1 MDSSRKLHELAVE
14 VNDLLS
20 QYIKI
25 HNRRM
30 KEAGTF
36 LSLFIRI
43 DYKELYDEAITIYFK
58 TSAKHNDIG
67 ELKVSGF
74 FDDLLQDQRD
84 FFIKLVEYIDALAQ
98 TTFLLSELVG
108 LEYQRS
114 QNMISLPL
122 SEFMNKQRTYE
133 ETMKGCKKIGA
144 QLQHLYEKLNS
155 TCNDQQL
162 K

>member
-1 MDSSRKLHELAVE
+1 MDSSRKLHELAIE

-20 QYIKI
+20 QYIRI

-36 LSLFIRI
+36 LSLFRRI

-84 FFIKLVEYIDALAQ
+84 FFVKLVEYVDALV
-98 TTFLLSELVG
+98 T
-108 LEYQRS
+108 
-114 QNMISLPL
+114 LPL
-122 SEFMNKQRTYE
+122 LIGHCELEFSRFY
-133 ETMKGCKKIGA
+133 
-144 QLQHLYEKLNS
+144 
-155 TCNDQQL
+155 
-162 K
+162 